1 MKKTDKRFQ
10 LLLSEEELDLLK
22 QESLKRGI
30 SAGELL
36 RLSLHNEVLKKSNL
50 EKLNY
55 LKKLTEIFP

>member
-10 LLLSEEELDLLK
+10 LLLSEDELELLK

-36 RLSLHNEVLKKSNL
+36 RLSLQNEVLKKTNL
-50 EKLNY
+50 EKINH